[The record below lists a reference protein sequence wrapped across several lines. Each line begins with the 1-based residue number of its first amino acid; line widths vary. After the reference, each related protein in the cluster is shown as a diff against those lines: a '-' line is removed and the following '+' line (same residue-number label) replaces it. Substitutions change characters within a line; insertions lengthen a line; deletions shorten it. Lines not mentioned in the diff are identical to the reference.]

1 METATTEKKESRL
14 NRYFD
19 RSLHMS
25 QLGSLTIPREL
36 IVPGP
41 KRDEIVANMQI
52 ALGKVQNRAERIF
65 NLLSKEDEQTAVA
78 FDIGQLHD
86 HAKKMEEKKSYLDLA
101 FAFIALIG
109 MSEGLKVFEEDLGIP
124 ET

>member
-1 METATTEKKESRL
+1 MAEETAEKKESRL

-19 RSLHMS
+19 RSLRMT
-25 QLGSLTIPREL
+25 QLGAYTIPREL
-36 IVPGP
+36 IIPGP
-41 KRDEIVANMQI
+41 KRDEIVANMKI
-52 ALGKVQNRAERIF
+52 ALGKVQRRAERVF
-65 NLLSKEDEQTAVA
+65 NLLSREDEQTAVA

-86 HAKKMEEKKSYLDLA
+86 HAKKMDENKSYLDLS

>member
-1 METATTEKKESRL
+1 MK
-14 NRYFD
+14 
-19 RSLHMS
+19 
-25 QLGSLTIPREL
+25 
-36 IVPGP
+36 
-41 KRDEIVANMQI
+41 I
-52 ALGKVQNRAERIF
+52 ALGKVQRRAERVF
-65 NLLSKEDEQTAVA
+65 NLLSREDEQTAVA

-86 HAKKMEEKKSYLDLA
+86 HAKKMDENKSYLDLS